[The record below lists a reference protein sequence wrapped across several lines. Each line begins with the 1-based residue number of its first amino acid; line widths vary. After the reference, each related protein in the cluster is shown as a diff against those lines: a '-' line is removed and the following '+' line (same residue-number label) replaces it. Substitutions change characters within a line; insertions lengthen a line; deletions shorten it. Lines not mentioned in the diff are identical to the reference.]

1 MKALQ
6 YDSFGSAEVFH
17 FGEVQTLAP
26 GAGEV
31 VVGVLARS
39 INLIDIRVRNGM
51 MGPLVSKRFPKIPG
65 ADFAGTVL
73 EVGRGVTEFK
83 TGDRVFGAANPF
95 IGGSFAEELAVPAK
109 QIAHVPDGLDLADAA
124 ALPIAGLAA
133 LVSIRD
139 LGKVAGGSRVLIHGA
154 TGPVGLA
161 AIQIAK
167 NMGAHVTAVAGAG
180 LEVAMELGADVGIDY
195 RAAQPIPPAS
205 RFGVILNA
213 SGKMPFAV
221 GKSHLIARGV
231 LIEPSPTIPIF
242 IGSKLAN
249 LFRRQKHL
257 VLAVQ
262 PRRQDLDQLAKMVG
276 AGQLTP
282 VVAAKYSFD
291 DAVAA
296 FAKVEAGGVV
306 GKVVVTQ

>member
-6 YDSFGSAEVFH
+6 YDRFGSADVFH
-17 FGEVQTLAP
+17 FADAP
-26 GAGEV
+26 VLMAGAGEV
-31 VVGVLARS
+31 VVGVVARS
-39 INLIDIRVRNGM
+39 INLIDIRVRSGM
-51 MGPLVSKRFPKIPG
+51 MGPLVNKRFPKVPG

-73 EVGRGVTEFK
+73 EVGRGVSHFK
-83 TGDRVFGAANPF
+83 TGDRVFGATNPF
-95 IGGSFAEELAVPAK
+95 HGGSFAEELVVPAK
-109 QIAHVPDGLDLADAA
+109 QVAHMPDGLDMVAAA

-133 LVSIRD
+133 LTSIRG
-139 LGKVAGGSRVLIHGA
+139 LGKVTVGSRVLIHGG

-161 AIQIAK
+161 AVQIAK
-167 NMGAHVTAVAGAG
+167 NLGAHVTAVAGAG
-180 LEVAMELGADVGIDY
+180 LEAAMGFGADVGIDY
-195 RAAQPIPPAS
+195 RAAQPIPATS
-205 RFGVILNA
+205 CFDVILNA

-221 GKSHLIARGV
+221 GKPYLAERGALV
-231 LIEPSPTIPIF
+231 EPSPTIPIF

-262 PRRQDLDQLAKMVG
+262 PRRRDLDQLAAM
-276 AGQLTP
+276 
-282 VVAAKYSFD
+282 VAAGKLNPVIAATYGFD

-306 GKVVVTQ
+306 GKVVVTK

>member
-6 YDSFGSAEVFH
+6 YDTFGSAEVLRFAD
-17 FGEVQTLAP
+17 AP
-26 GAGEV
+26 APVARAGEV

-39 INLIDIRVRNGM
+39 INLIDIRVRSGM
-51 MGPLVSKRFPKIPG
+51 MGPLVNKRFPKVPG

-73 EVGRGVTEFK
+73 EVGRGVTDFK
-83 TGDRVFGAANPF
+83 RGDRVFGAANPF
-95 IGGSFAEELAVPAK
+95 MGGSFAEELAVPAK
-109 QIAHVPDGLDLADAA
+109 QVAHVPNGLDLTEAA

-133 LVSIRD
+133 LISIRD
-139 LGKVAGGSRVLIHGA
+139 LGKVGGGSRVLIHGA

-161 AIQIAK
+161 AVQIAK
-167 NMGAHVTAVAGAG
+167 NLGAHVTAVAGAG
-180 LEVAMELGADVGIDY
+180 LEVAMGLGADVGIDY
-195 RAAQPIPPAS
+195 RTAHPIPPAN

-221 GKSHLIARGV
+221 GRPHLAVKGV

-262 PRRQDLDQLAKMVG
+262 PLRQDLDQLAAMVS
-276 AGQLTP
+276 AGDVKPIIAST
-282 VVAAKYSFD
+282 YRFD

-306 GKVVVTQ
+306 GKVVVSQ

>member
-6 YDSFGSAEVFH
+6 YDTFGSAEVFH
-17 FGEVQTLAP
+17 FADAP
-26 GAGEV
+26 APVAGAGEV
-31 VVGVLARS
+31 VVGVVARS
-39 INLIDIRVRNGM
+39 INLIDIRVRSGM
-51 MGPLVSKRFPKIPG
+51 MGPLVNRRFPKVPG

-73 EVGRGVTEFK
+73 EVGRGVTDFK
-83 TGDRVFGAANPF
+83 PGDRVFGAANPF
-95 IGGSFAEELAVPAK
+95 VGGSFAEQLAVPVK
-109 QIAHVPDGLDLADAA
+109 QIAHMPDGLDLADAA

-139 LGKVAGGSRVLIHGA
+139 LGRVTGGSRILVHGA

-161 AIQIAK
+161 AVQIAK
-167 NMGAHVTAVAGAG
+167 SLGAHVTAVAGAG
-180 LEVAMELGADVGIDY
+180 LEAAMGLGADVGLDY
-195 RAAQPIPPAS
+195 RTAQPIPSAS

-221 GKSHLIARGV
+221 GRPYLAAKGV

-249 LFRRQKHL
+249 LFRLQKHL

-262 PRRQDLDQLAKMVG
+262 PRRQDLDQLAAMVS
-276 AGQLTP
+276 AGELKP
-282 VVAAKYSFD
+282 IIAATYRFD

-296 FAKVEAGGVV
+296 FGQVEAGGVV